1 MYKKIL
7 IMILVLL
14 ALSACTSEKSS
25 QSLAGTSWELATMD
39 GQFPLTGS
47 SITLSFED
55 GQMGGSAG
63 CNSYGGSYEVDG
75 DSIKPGELMS
85 TMMYCQAEGVM
96 DQEMAYLTFLS
107 KVRTYAIIDRM
118 LYLSQPDGRQLAFIP
133 QE

>member
-1 MYKKIL
+1 MYKTLLIL
-7 IMILVLL
+7 TAAILT
-14 ALSACTSEKSS
+14 LSACSGGKAP
-25 QSLAGTSWELATMD
+25 QSLEGTTWELVTMD
-39 GQFPLTGS
+39 EQFPLTGS

-96 DQEMAYLTFLS
+96 DQETAYLNFLS
-107 KVRTYAIIDRM
+107 KVRSYAIIDGT

-133 QE
+133 LE